1 MCPILTVTMAEAVT
15 AQVHAAPA
23 CHSLQAGA
31 VQRAFRGHYL
41 ASVIQSSVSLYLS
54 LRLLR
59 SQESILMQINVSWTS
74 TRPGCH

>member
-54 LRLLR
+54 L
-59 SQESILMQINVSWTS
+59 
-74 TRPGCH
+74 